1 MDLQLSGKRALVTG
15 SSSGIGSGIARVLA
29 SEGAC
34 VVIHGRNRAR
44 AQALADDIL
53 RNGGSASVVI
63 GELATDTGAQAVAQ
77 AALSEG
83 ELDIFVNNA
92 GGTTLEGNPSW
103 FETPLSAWGAA
114 YSQNVG
120 PIVRLAHML
129 VPGMRERRWGRII
142 NIGSGSGMQPNP
154 FIPHYSATK
163 AAINNVTL
171 SLSKALADTGI
182 TVNTVSPGTVLTPA
196 LEVWMRD
203 LARQKKWGDDWA
215 EIERR
220 YITEFFPL
228 PVPRIGRVEDIGN
241 MVAVLA
247 SPLSSYITGANVRI
261 DGGYSSAIN

>member
-83 ELDIFVNNA
+83 ELDILVNNA

-103 FETPLSAWGAA
+103 FE
-114 YSQNVG
+114 
-120 PIVRLAHML
+120 
-129 VPGMRERRWGRII
+129 RR
-142 NIGSGSGMQPNP
+142 
-154 FIPHYSATK
+154 
-163 AAINNVTL
+163 
-171 SLSKALADTGI
+171 
-182 TVNTVSPGTVLTPA
+182 
-196 LEVWMRD
+196 
-203 LARQKKWGDDWA
+203 
-215 EIERR
+215 
-220 YITEFFPL
+220 
-228 PVPRIGRVEDIGN
+228 
-241 MVAVLA
+241 
-247 SPLSSYITGANVRI
+247 
-261 DGGYSSAIN
+261 